1 MGLTAMRILAIH
13 AHPDDVEILAGG
25 TLALLAE
32 RGHQITIATMTPGD
46 CGTVEYP
53 PDEIS
58 AIRRA
63 EATRSAAMI
72 GADYICAESRDLA
85 VFNDDATRRKVTE
98 MLRRARPELVL
109 TSSEVDYMCD
119 HEAAH
124 ALVRDACFGAPA
136 PNYLT
141 GAADPAP
148 ALPQIPHLYLTDPVG
163 GVDREN
169 LLVSPDFVVDVT
181 SVFAR
186 KREMLAQHASQRHW
200 LLKHHGIDEYLDDM
214 ERWTRRRGRLAEFE
228 YGEGFRHY
236 KGHPYPTS
244 PLLQK
249 LLGPELVRPFR
260 TDDARTTSASEA

>member
-1 MGLTAMRILAIH
+1 MGLTKMRILAIH

-25 TLALLAE
+25 TLALLAD

-46 CGTVEYP
+46 CGTAEYS

-63 EATRSAAMI
+63 EAARSAALI

-98 MLRRARPELVL
+98 ILRRVRPELVL
-109 TSSEVDYMCD
+109 TASDVDYMCD

-141 GAADPAP
+141 GAAEPAP
-148 ALPQIPHLYLTDPVG
+148 ALPRIPHLYLMDPVG

-181 SVFAR
+181 SVFPR
-186 KREMLAQHASQRHW
+186 KREMLAQHASQRNW
-200 LLKHHGIDEYLDDM
+200 LLKHHGIDEYLDNM
-214 ERWTRRRGRLAEFE
+214 ERWTQRRGRLAEFK
-228 YGEGFRHY
+228 YGEGFRQY
-236 KGHPYPTS
+236 KGHPYPAS
-244 PLLQK
+244 PLLQE
-249 LLGPELVRPFR
+249 LLGRDLTRPFR
-260 TDDARTTSASEA
+260 TDDAGVATATEA